1 MSKIEP
7 ERDDAI
13 FGEVI
18 YRYTRAQAIA
28 DGILMDVSTTATEAG
43 FRWPVAMTHAAWLG
57 CVEWTTADNAQ
68 QGYQDESGRLWDV
81 SFMAAHAAR
90 TASQQFDQLHFSLY
104 RVPRDG
110 QSRQACLTKLKLM
123 LSAGDEGEP
132 VMTLLLPHED

>member
-1 MSKIEP
+1 MSNIEP
-7 ERDDAI
+7 DRDDAL

-18 YRYTRAQAIA
+18 HRYTRAQAIA
-28 DGILMDVSTTATEAG
+28 DGILIDVSTTATEAG
-43 FRWPVAMTHAAWLG
+43 FRWPVAMTHAAWLD

-81 SFMAAHAAR
+81 LFMAAHAAR
-90 TASQQFDQLHFSLY
+90 TTSQQREQLLYSLY

-110 QSRQACLTKLKLM
+110 QSRQAHLTKLKLM

-132 VMTLLLPHED
+132 VMTLLLPHEE